1 MKKTLLSAVAAV
13 GIAAGAIT
21 IMSGAAQALSFDYYF
36 TNTVGNVSGTVTGHV
51 DGLADN
57 STGAA
62 SAVWVDSYP
71 AALGSYSTPFD
82 VLTWTGGTIGES
94 AFTVTGGVLTQVLF
108 DITGANGIND
118 QLYLNSDC
126 VCAYGTG
133 HTNFLD
139 IGSGDSLFV
148 WNVGDLNAPDGLVIG
163 TFSAVPEA
171 STWAMMLLG
180 FASLGFAGYRKTKSG
195 LSALSAA

>member
-1 MKKTLLSAVAAV
+1 
-13 GIAAGAIT
+13 
-21 IMSGAAQALSFDYYF
+21 
-36 TNTVGNVSGTVTGHV
+36 VGNVSGTVTGHV
-51 DGLADN
+51 DGLIDN

-62 SAVWVDSYP
+62 TAVWVDSYP

-82 VLTWTGGTIGES
+82 VLTWTGGAIGENS
-94 AFTVTGGVLTQVLF
+94 FTVTGGVLTQVLF
-108 DITGANGIND
+108 DISGANGIND

-126 VCAYGTG
+126 SCAYGTG

-139 IGSGDSLFV
+139 IGSNDSLFV

-163 TFSAVPEA
+163 TYSAVPEA

-180 FASLGFAGYRKTKSG
+180 FAGLGFAGYRKTKSG
-195 LSALSAA
+195 LSAISAG